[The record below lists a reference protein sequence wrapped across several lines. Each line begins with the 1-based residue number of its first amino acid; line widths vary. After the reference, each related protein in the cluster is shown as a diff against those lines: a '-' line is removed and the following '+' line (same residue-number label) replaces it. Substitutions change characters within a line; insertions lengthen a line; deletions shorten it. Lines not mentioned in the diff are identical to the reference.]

1 MGFDLDIVC
10 GFGYGFFLFSFLLY
24 LLYSSISGDKSCTE
38 ESLSV
43 NIHVES
49 DISTEFSIGCVISK
63 DGRKEELNCV
73 KLIVLKDGNSC
84 FFFFFYDIDWNGL
97 FGGSRL

>member
-10 GFGYGFFLFSFLLY
+10 GFGYGFFSFLLY

-38 ESLSV
+38 ESLCV

-49 DISTEFSIGCVISK
+49 DISTEFSGGCVISK
-63 DGRKEELNCV
+63 MGEKRS
-73 KLIVLKDGNSC
+73 LIVLN
-84 FFFFFYDIDWNGL
+84 
-97 FGGSRL
+97 

>member
-10 GFGYGFFLFSFLLY
+10 GFGYGFFYFSSSFLLY

-38 ESLSV
+38 ESLCV

-49 DISTEFSIGCVISK
+49 DISTEFSVGCVISK
-63 DGRKEELNCV
+63 DGRKDELNCV
-73 KLIVLKDGNSC
+73 
-84 FFFFFYDIDWNGL
+84 
-97 FGGSRL
+97 